1 VYLSMEEEIR
11 RVCGDDIY
19 KELAA
24 YCRARQR
31 ARRPRRLAL
40 LPIAP

>member
-1 VYLSMEEEIR
+1 MEAEIR
-11 RVCGDDIY
+11 RLCGDDVY

-31 ARRPRRLAL
+31 ARRPARLAL
-40 LPIAP
+40 LPLAP